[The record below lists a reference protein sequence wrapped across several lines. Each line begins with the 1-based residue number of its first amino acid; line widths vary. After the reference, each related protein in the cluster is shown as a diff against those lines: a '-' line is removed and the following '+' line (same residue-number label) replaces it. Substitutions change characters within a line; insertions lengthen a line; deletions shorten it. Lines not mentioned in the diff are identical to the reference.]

1 MSSAYRTIGWNAN
14 KRRYDLV
21 AVSLAVGCLMLFA
34 AIQAV
39 VNPALTIDEGLRA
52 SPVGVRVLLAPGMIL
67 LWPIFLRRWI
77 AGTPAPAEQN
87 AHRLA
92 ARRTPGA
99 RP

>member
-1 MSSAYRTIGWNAN
+1 MTWWMAKTI
-14 KRRYDLV
+14 
-21 AVSLAVGCLMLFA
+21 AVSVETYLAAGVLFA
-34 AIQAV
+34 AAFLPRGV
-39 VNPALTIDEGLRA
+39 LTIDEGLRA
-52 SPVGVRVLLAPGMIL
+52 SPVGVRVLLAPGMML